1 MALRNFEL
9 RISNRDGCFAIRN
22 SQSLMFFLL
31 AYDIAEPKR
40 LRRVAKLT
48 EMYGTRVQRSVFE
61 CTLSQAEMVS
71 LLHEVKALIE
81 RKEDKVQVYQLCEA
95 CKSRFKRHG
104 QDGELTADDEVY
116 VF

>member
-1 MALRNFEL
+1 
-9 RISNRDGCFAIRN
+9 
-22 SQSLMFFLL
+22 MFFLL

-61 CTLSQAEMVS
+61 CTLSQTEMIS

-104 QDGELTADDEVY
+104 QDGELTTDDEAY